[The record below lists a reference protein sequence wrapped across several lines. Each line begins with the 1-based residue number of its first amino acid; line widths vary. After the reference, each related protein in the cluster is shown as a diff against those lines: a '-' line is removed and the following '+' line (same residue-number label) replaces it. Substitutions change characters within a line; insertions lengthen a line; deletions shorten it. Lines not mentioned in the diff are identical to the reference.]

1 MEYLFIVVPKNANKT
16 KKKKKTK
23 QKTGQLK
30 QRKWKKN
37 TFFYGIYILKSDAVF
52 FFIKNVKVLQ

>member
-23 QKTGQLK
+23 TKNGTTETTEME
-30 QRKWKKN
+30 KKHI
-37 TFFYGIYILKSDAVF
+37 FLWDLYIE
-52 FFIKNVKVLQ
+52 I